1 MQERIRPSPPQSI
14 PPHTTMPHA
23 DWIESQRKR
32 VRLEH
37 GPMIMIHVYT
47 SRWDL
52 VWFGDQPQPTP
63 AKITLFI
70 YYDGVTVQCLTLS
83 KLYVDSQLSN
93 CSGDPLVILDSEWM
107 FRNDVRIC
115 SQRIYKVWSRL
126 TITQKPC
133 GIWWIGTKPSE
144 MDRLSRGCLYL
155 KKSRCTI
162 LDISS
167 ASSPNT
173 SKSQSKS
180 PAS

>member
-37 GPMIMIHVYT
+37 GLMIMIHVYT

-115 SQRIYKVWSRL
+115 SQRIYKDVVKAYNHPKAMRNLVDWYEAQRNGSVEPRVF
-126 TITQKPC
+126 
-133 GIWWIGTKPSE
+133 
-144 MDRLSRGCLYL
+144 
-155 KKSRCTI
+155 
-162 LDISS
+162 IS
-167 ASSPNT
+167 
-173 SKSQSKS
+173 
-180 PAS
+180 